1 MSFMCS
7 WRDALTLPESLPE
20 NSKNEAPHLAT
31 GLLWEPETPGP
42 LPLLPPG
49 PDPWDPGVTAQ
60 DLLFR
65 GAFPFRRKP
74 QAVLDV
80 TEQLSRFLWDHGD
93 IAFAPLGK
101 LMLENFKL
109 EGARLPLGLPQLPTA
124 PVLHRRGPRPGQ
136 VSGQPPGGAAARGAG
151 HAVGATA
158 PGRRIHRGR
167 SGLGARGDTAGGTVG
182 LPCGRCSR
190 HALYPFVGG
199 RRGWRRLPLVEEVLS
214 AWSRRKAGCWGTCSD
229 WSS

>member
-1 MSFMCS
+1 MDFPSSLHPTLFMTGPLGLSNVPDMSFMCS
-7 WRDALTLPESLPE
+7 WRDALTLPE
-20 NSKNEAPHLAT
+20 NSQNGVPRLAT

-65 GAFPFRRKP
+65 GGFSFRRKP

-109 EGARLPLGLPQLPTA
+109 EGSRSKKKTVVSVKRLLQDLGGHQPWGQVASEKGRSWGTNPGSPSQLFPLPHVLSLGFPQLPTA
-124 PVLHRRGPRPGQ
+124 PILHPWGPCPGQ
-136 VSGQPPGGAAARGAG
+136 VSGQPSGRAAA
-151 HAVGATA
+151 
-158 PGRRIHRGR
+158 
-167 SGLGARGDTAGGTVG
+167 
-182 LPCGRCSR
+182 
-190 HALYPFVGG
+190 
-199 RRGWRRLPLVEEVLS
+199 
-214 AWSRRKAGCWGTCSD
+214 
-229 WSS
+229 